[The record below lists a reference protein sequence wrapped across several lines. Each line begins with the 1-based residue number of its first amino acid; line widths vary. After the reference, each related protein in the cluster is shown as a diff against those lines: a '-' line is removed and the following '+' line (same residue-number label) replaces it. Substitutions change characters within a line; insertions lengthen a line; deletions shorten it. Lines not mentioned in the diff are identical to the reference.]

1 MKKLLA
7 IALASCLTSLC
18 LAQAAVTTNEM
29 YAVTNKTKKVQK
41 KKLIFEKQDKK
52 SNFETKFSMS
62 IIERD
67 RISPEYTGLP
77 IAQVVDSIEK
87 LSDQV
92 KGEFESTTDFN
103 SRKAAAL
110 SGKFMGD
117 LSVDDTYAFTVPVVK
132 MTSYSSGLKYD
143 FNADTSKLSL
153 FALAYSKSMNGIG
166 APNYL
171 TSPRQSNG
179 LDQFDL
185 DFKVNST
192 NIYQASNAYGA
203 SVSVTNTVTTIL
215 GIAANKISFLTYER
229 ESYDYTNPTPSVQLN
244 IDNTKA
250 ARELPALKAI
260 VVIKLNEPYI
270 AYDYMHSKPTIDK
283 PTEYASQGKYLTGN
297 VLGIVF
303 YSGLT
308 GEVFARL
315 PDTFGKPKLEP
326 QSKDQ

>member
-7 IALASCLTSLC
+7 VAIASCLTSLC
-18 LAQAAVTTNEM
+18 LAETTVTTNKM
-29 YAVTNKTKKVQK
+29 YALTNKSKKVQK
-41 KKLIFEKQDKK
+41 KKLISDKQEKKND
-52 SNFETKFSMS
+52 FETKFSMS
-62 IIERD
+62 IIEGD
-67 RISPEYTGLP
+67 RINPDYASLP

-92 KGEFESTTDFN
+92 KGEFESTADFN
-103 SRKAAAL
+103 ARKAAAL
-110 SGKFMGD
+110 SEKFMGE
-117 LSVDDTYAFTVPVVK
+117 LSVDDTFAFTVPVVK
-132 MTSYSSGLKYD
+132 IISTNSAGLNYD
-143 FNADTSKLSL
+143 FNADTGKLSL
-153 FALAYSKSMNGIG
+153 FALARSSSMNGIRDS
-166 APNYL
+166 
-171 TSPRQSNG
+171 TKRIDG

-192 NIYQASNAYGA
+192 NTYQASNAYGV
-203 SVSVTNTVTTIL
+203 SVSVTNTATTRL
-215 GIAANKISFLTYER
+215 GIAANKIPFLTYWR
-229 ESYDYTNPTPSVQLN
+229 ESYYFYPTPQVQLD

-260 VVIKLNEPYI
+260 IVIKLKDPYI
-270 AYDYMHSKPTIDK
+270 AYEYMHFKPTIDK
-283 PTEYASQGKYLTGN
+283 PTEMSSQGKYLIGN

-315 PDTFGKPKLEP
+315 PDAFGKPKLEP